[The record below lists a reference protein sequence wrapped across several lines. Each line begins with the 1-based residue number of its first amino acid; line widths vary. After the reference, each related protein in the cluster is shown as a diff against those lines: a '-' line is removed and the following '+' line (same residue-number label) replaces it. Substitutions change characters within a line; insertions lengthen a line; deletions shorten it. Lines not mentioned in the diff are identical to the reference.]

1 MTFADTD
8 VLSEFL
14 PDRDPVAWTPSA
26 GFPETLLPLGVF
38 AQDAPNGLE
47 VALVQCAARPSVAH
61 LRNAWKQRKGNRAS
75 PVLLVAVHPTPQG
88 RQAALCG
95 PVEPPSIFQ
104 DVELHQA
111 ERLADTALNE
121 PNRHQATRMLL
132 AALPEL
138 DSELT
143 GLRNMGLLA
152 TQELVKGVPRRS
164 DWHEASRTAK
174 PLLSL
179 RGHNLVARLGFEIQ
193 TLSTNTSIL
202 KIHGRKQA
210 VAVFCDDSELMD
222 APAQRFDNLSPVSH
236 ALAIADNEN
245 VPWVVL
251 TRASE
256 IRIYSSEPGKGVGGK
271 GRTETFV
278 EINLSLIPERLAGY
292 LMLLFS
298 APALAQGGSLEEI
311 LSNSGRYAADLAVR
325 LRERVYRRTMP
336 LLAKAVSDRMESTSE
351 SDLKNAYEQAITILF
366 RLLFVAYAEDQ
377 DLLPYRTNGRYR
389 DHSLTRIASR
399 LADDRK
405 ANRVRLDPHST
416 SLWDDVC
423 TLWQAVDRG
432 HVGFGVPE
440 YNGGLFATDPAV
452 SPAGAA
458 IHGLALTDEE
468 FGPALDALL
477 IDDGPEGVGPVDFR
491 ALSVREFGTIYE
503 GLLESQ
509 LSLAEEDLALN
520 RKEVYV
526 PVGSAGKGAE
536 TAIPAGEVYLHGK
549 SGARKETGSYFTKPF
564 VVEHLL
570 DKALTPALDAHIAT
584 LEKLREGGDEAAL
597 AKAFFDFRCADI
609 AMGSGHFLVAA
620 VDRIEARL
628 SAWLSLHPVPRVNAE
643 LDRLRGIAL
652 SALGDLAHGV
662 DIETSSILRRQVAR
676 HCIYGVDL
684 NRIAVELARLS
695 IWVHTFVPGLPLSFL
710 DHNLLHGDSLIG
722 VVSVDD
728 AMEAFNLGSGQG
740 QSSLFR
746 QRVESVLTEAL
757 KDLERLAATSDAEKR
772 EIDDA
777 RAAHADAMAK
787 VAPVRELFNVVTAAR
802 AGVVNMPDDYNE
814 DVISELNDSSGV
826 QSEIA
831 RLRPIHFPTAF
842 PEVFLRDRPGF
853 DCVLGNPP
861 WEKVKVETQQW
872 WGMHL
877 PGVRGMPVGRMNREI
892 ASFRQQ
898 RDDLNRAFEQA
909 IKDANRWKQIL
920 RAVHTHLGAGD
931 TDLYQA
937 FCWRNWQVIRSG
949 GTAGIVTPRSALQ
962 NKGCTAWRKTVLANG
977 EFLDATTLL
986 NTGQWVFD
994 DVHGQYQ
1001 VALLALRKATCTN
1014 STTQVTFAGPFATRQ
1029 QLAASTVRG
1038 LTHTVSTTE
1047 FASWSDNATFP
1058 QIPHQPGALRLFRK
1072 LRQHPRLDAPPEQ
1085 CVYRRWRAIPL
1096 RELDATADKRIFLPD
1111 DGIAAKRGGMWPV
1124 YTGRSFNLWNPDT
1137 GQHYGSVDPSHIKR
1151 HLLDKRKRQHRIRSS
1166 AFSHLDLLSVNDAMT
1181 LPCLQPRIAFR
1192 DVTRSTDTRSL
1203 ITALIPG
1210 EVVPVHKAPYVFL
1223 TDSDDRERD
1232 TAYILGC
1239 CSSMILDWLVRRV
1252 VELNLG
1258 FYIFNNL
1265 PVPDVGSYPPG
1276 SVEARVVEIAGRL
1289 ASPNDRFADWATNVG
1304 VSVGSVKS
1312 ESEKQ
1317 DLIHELDACVARLY
1331 GLDEDDLAV
1340 LYATFHTNTDYSER
1354 LTAVLEHFRRL
1365 T

>member
-1 MTFADTD
+1 MTFATTD

-14 PDRDPVAWTPSA
+14 PDRDPVAWRT
-26 GFPETLLPLGVF
+26 GDGLPPAWSPVGVF

-47 VALVQCAARPSVAH
+47 VALVQCAGKPRTTD
-61 LRNAWKQRKGNRAS
+61 LQTAWSKRKGNRAS
-75 PVLLVAVHPTPQG
+75 PVLLVAVYPAANSH
-88 RQAALCG
+88 QAALCG
-95 PVEPPSIFQ
+95 PVEAPSVYPE
-104 DVELHQA
+104 VELHQA
-111 ERLADTALNE
+111 ERLAATALNE

-152 TQELVKGVPRRS
+152 TQELVQGVPRRA
-164 DWHEASRTAK
+164 DWHEASHTAK

-179 RGHNLVARLGFEIQ
+179 RGHNLIARLGFEIQ

-236 ALAIADNEN
+236 ALAIADSEN

-256 IRIYSSEPGKGVGGK
+256 IRLYSSEPGKGVGGK

-298 APALAQGGSLEEI
+298 APALAQNGSLEAI
-311 LSNSGRYAADLAVR
+311 LSDSGRYAADLAVR

-336 LLAKAVSDRMESTSE
+336 LLAKAVTERMESTTE
-351 SDLKNAYEQAITILF
+351 EDLKDAYEQAITILF

-377 DLLPYRTNGRYR
+377 DLLPYKTNGRYR
-389 DHSLTRIASR
+389 DHSLTRMARR
-399 LADDRK
+399 LAEERK
-405 ANRVRLDPHST
+405 AGRVRFASNST

-423 TLWQAVDRG
+423 TLWQAVDQG
-432 HVGFGVPE
+432 NVGFGVPE
-440 YNGGLFATDPAV
+440 YNGGLFATDLDISPIGAV
-452 SPAGAA
+452 
-458 IHGLALTDEE
+458 IHKLALADNE

-520 RKEVYV
+520 RKGVYV

-549 SGARKETGSYFTKPF
+549 SGTRKETGSYFTKPF

-584 LEKLREGGDEAAL
+584 LKQLREADDEAGL

-628 SAWLSLHPVPRVNAE
+628 SAWLSLNPVPRVNAE
-643 LDRLRGIAL
+643 LDRLRGVAL

-662 DIETSSILRRQVAR
+662 EIETSTILRRQVAR

-728 AMEAFNLGSGQG
+728 AMKAFNLGTGQG

-777 RAAHADAMAK
+777 RAAHADAMTK
-787 VAPVRELFNVVTAAR
+787 VAPVRDLFNVVTAAR
-802 AGVVNMPDDYNE
+802 AGMVNMPDDYNE
-814 DVISELNDSSGV
+814 ELIAEMSHTPVV
-826 QSEIA
+826 QSEVF
-831 RLRPIHFPTAF
+831 RLRPVHLPTAF

-877 PGVRGMPVGRMNREI
+877 PGVRGMPVGRRNREI

-898 RDDLNRAFEQA
+898 RDDLSRAFEQA
-909 IKDANRWKQIL
+909 IKDADRMKQLL
-920 RAVHTHLGAGD
+920 RAVHSHLGAGD

-937 FCWRNWQVIRSG
+937 FCWRNWQVMRAG
-949 GTAGIVTPRSALQ
+949 GTAGIVTPRQALQ

-986 NTGQWVFD
+986 NTSQWAFD

-1001 VALLALRKATCTN
+1001 VALLALRKATSTN

-1029 QLAASTVRG
+1029 QLTTSTARG

-1047 FASWSDNATFP
+1047 FASWSDDATFP

-1072 LRQHPRLDAPPEQ
+1072 MRQHPHFGATLEECDCRQWRLVPVSEMH
-1085 CVYRRWRAIPL
+1085 
-1096 RELDATADKRIFLPD
+1096 ATADKKFFELD
-1111 DGIAAKRGGMWPV
+1111 DGTSALQGTNWPV
-1124 YTGRSFNLWNPDT
+1124 YKGESFDLWNPDT
-1137 GQHYGSVDPSHIKR
+1137 GIVYDSANVDLITSQLYQKR
-1151 HLLDKRKRQHRIRSS
+1151 LRQNRTNTSG
-1166 AFSHLDLLSVNDAMT
+1166 FSDIGKDQIIDPDT
-1181 LPCLQPRIAFR
+1181 LPCLKPRIAFR
-1192 DVTRSTDTRSL
+1192 NVTRSSDTRTL
-1203 ITALIPG
+1203 IAALIPG
-1210 EVVPVHKAPYVFL
+1210 HVVIAHHAPYLLRQRGTCRDEAFL
-1223 TDSDDRERD
+1223 
-1232 TAYILGC
+1232 LGTL
-1239 CSSMILDWLVRRV
+1239 SSMVLDWYARRV
-1252 VELNLG
+1252 IELNLS
-1258 FYIFNNL
+1258 FYIFKNL
-1265 PVPDVGSYPPG
+1265 PFPDISSTYPPG
-1276 SVEARVVEIAGRL
+1276 SSEARVVEIAGRL
-1289 ASPNDRFADWATNVG
+1289 ATPDERFADWAREVG

-1312 ESEKQ
+1312 EYEKQ
-1317 DLIHELDACVARLY
+1317 DLIHELDACVAHIY
-1331 GLDEDDLAV
+1331 GLDEDDLEI
-1340 LYATFHTNTDYSER
+1340 LFGTFHTNTDYSER
-1354 LTAVLEHFRRL
+1354 HAAVLEHFRRL
-1365 T
+1365 A

>member
-1 MTFADTD
+1 MTFATTD

-14 PDRDPVAWTPSA
+14 PDRDPVAWSTGD
-26 GFPETLLPLGVF
+26 GFPPTWSPVGVF

-47 VALVQCAARPSVAH
+47 VALVQCTGKPRTTD
-61 LRNAWKQRKGNRAS
+61 LRTAWSKRKGNRAS
-75 PVLLVAVHPTPQG
+75 PVLLVAVYPAVNG
-88 RQAALCG
+88 YQAALCG
-95 PVEPPSIFQ
+95 PVEVPSVYPE
-104 DVELHQA
+104 VELHQA
-111 ERLADTALNE
+111 ERLASTALKE

-152 TQELVKGVPRRS
+152 TQELVQGVPRRA

-179 RGHNLVARLGFEIQ
+179 RGHNLVVRLGFEIQ

-236 ALAIADNEN
+236 ALAIADSEN

-256 IRIYSSEPGKGVGGK
+256 IRLYSSEPGKGVGGK

-298 APALAQGGSLEEI
+298 APALAQNGSLEEI
-311 LSNSGRYAADLAVR
+311 LSDSGRYAADLAVR

-336 LLAKAVSDRMESTSE
+336 LLAKAVTDRMESTSE
-351 SDLKNAYEQAITILF
+351 SDLKDAYEQAITILF

-377 DLLPYRTNGRYR
+377 DLLPYKTNGRYR
-389 DHSLTRIASR
+389 DHSLTRIAHR
-399 LADDRK
+399 LAENRK
-405 ANRVRLDPHST
+405 ENRRRFDEHST

-423 TLWQAVDRG
+423 TLWQAVDKG
-432 HVGFGVPE
+432 NVGFGVPE

-452 SPAGAA
+452 SPTGAVV
-458 IHGLALTDEE
+458 HQLALADDE

-520 RKEVYV
+520 RKGVYV
-526 PVGSAGKGAE
+526 PIGSAGKGAE
-536 TAIPAGEVYLHGK
+536 TVIPAGEVYLHGK

-584 LEKLREGGDEAAL
+584 LKKLREADDEAGL

-628 SAWLSLHPVPRVNAE
+628 SAWLSLNPVPRVNAE
-643 LDRLRGIAL
+643 LDRLRSIAL
-652 SALGDLAHGV
+652 SALGDLANGV
-662 DIETSSILRRQVAR
+662 EIETSAILRRQVAR

-728 AMEAFNLGSGQG
+728 AMEAFNLGTGQG

-777 RAAHADAMAK
+777 RAAHADAMTK

-814 DVISELNDSSGV
+814 KLIAELNTSSAV

-842 PEVFLRDRPGF
+842 PEVFLRTRPGF

-861 WEKVKVETQQW
+861 WEKVKVEKQQW

-877 PGVRGMPVGRMNREI
+877 PGVRSMPVGRMNREI
-892 ASFRQQ
+892 EAFRQQ
-898 RDDLNRAFEQA
+898 RDDLDRAFEQA
-909 IKDANRWKQIL
+909 TKDAARLKQLL
-920 RAVHTHLGAGD
+920 RSVHNHLGSGD

-937 FCWRNWQVIRSG
+937 FCWRNWQVARSS
-949 GTAGIVTPRSALQ
+949 GTSGIVTPRTALQ

-986 NTGQWVFD
+986 NTGKWVFD
-994 DVHGQYQ
+994 DVDGRYQ
-1001 VALLALRKATCTN
+1001 VALLALRKAKHKAPK
-1014 STTQVTFAGPFATRQ
+1014 VTFAGPFSSMTH
-1029 QLAASTVRG
+1029 LSTHLVSRA
-1038 LTHTVSTTE
+1038 HTVPAAE
-1047 FASWSDNATFP
+1047 FMSWSDDMTFP
-1058 QIPHQPGALRLFRK
+1058 QIPNRAGALRLFRK
-1072 LRQHPRLDAPPEQ
+1072 LRQHPQFETSPEQ
-1085 CVYRRWRAIPL
+1085 CDCRRWSAALI
-1096 RELDATADKRIFLPD
+1096 RELDSTADKKFFVLD
-1111 DGIAAKRGGMWPV
+1111 DGESASNGNSWPV
-1124 YTGRSFNLWNPDT
+1124 YKGESFDIWTPDT
-1137 GQHYGSVDPSHIKR
+1137 GKYYASATPQVIQDHLQAKR
-1151 HLLDKRKRQHRIRSS
+1151 LKQHRNRRSP
-1166 AFSHLDLLSVNDAMT
+1166 FFRVDSHVVENPRT
-1181 LPCLQPRIAFR
+1181 LPCLKPRIAFR
-1192 DVTRSTDTRSL
+1192 KVARSSDSRTVIAALLPGKIVITD
-1203 ITALIPG
+1203 
-1210 EVVPVHKAPYVFL
+1210 HAPYL
-1223 TDSDDRERD
+1223 LRTYGQPKDE
-1232 TAYILGC
+1232 ACLLGVL
-1239 CSSMILDWLVRRV
+1239 SSMILDWFARCFVEMNLTFHLV
-1252 VELNLG
+1252 NM
-1258 FYIFNNL
+1258 FPI
-1265 PVPDVGSYPPG
+1265 PDSDPFIPG
-1276 SVEARVVEIAGRL
+1276 SIAEKVAHISGRL
-1289 ASPNDRFADWATNVG
+1289 ATTIPDDRFVEWADEVG
-1304 VSVGSVKS
+1304 VPVGSVKS
-1312 ESEKQ
+1312 ETEKQ
-1317 DLIHELDACVARLY
+1317 DLIHELDACVAHLY
-1331 GLDEDDLAV
+1331 GLDEDDLEV
-1340 LYATFHTNTDYSER
+1340 LYETFHTNTDYSEHHA
-1354 LTAVLEHFRRL
+1354 AVLEHFRRL

>member
-1 MTFADTD
+1 MTFATTD

-14 PDRDPVAWTPSA
+14 PDRDPVAWRTGD
-26 GFPETLLPLGVF
+26 GFPPAWSPVGVF

-47 VALVQCAARPSVAH
+47 VALVQCAGKPRTAD
-61 LRNAWKQRKGNRAS
+61 LRTAWSKRKGNRAS
-75 PVLLVAVHPTPQG
+75 PVLLVAVYPAVNGH
-88 RQAALCG
+88 QAALCG
-95 PVEPPSIFQ
+95 PVETPAVYPE
-104 DVELHQA
+104 VELHQA
-111 ERLADTALNE
+111 ERLAETALSE

-138 DSELT
+138 GSDLP
-143 GLRNMGLLA
+143 GFRNMGLLA
-152 TQELVKGVPRRS
+152 TQELKAGVRQRT
-164 DWHEASRTAK
+164 DWNEASRSAK
-174 PLLSL
+174 PLLLL
-179 RGHNLVARLGFEIQ
+179 RGRSLVERLGFEIQ

-202 KIHGRKQA
+202 TIDGRRQA
-210 VAVFCDDSELMD
+210 LAVFCDDTELMD
-222 APAQRFDNLSPVSH
+222 APARRFDNLSPVSH

-256 IRIYSSEPGKGVGGK
+256 IRLYSSEAGKGVGGK
-271 GRTETFV
+271 GRAETFV

-298 APALAQGGSLEEI
+298 AQALAQGGSLDEI
-311 LSNSGRYAADLAVR
+311 LSDSSRYATDLAVR
-325 LRERVYRRTMP
+325 LRERVYRKTMP
-336 LLAKAVSDRMESTSE
+336 LLAKAVTKHMEYTSE
-351 SDLKNAYEQAITILF
+351 EDLKNAYEQAITILF

-377 DLLPYRTNGRYR
+377 DLLPYKTNGRYR
-389 DHSLTRIASR
+389 DHSLTRIARR
-399 LADDRK
+399 LAEDRK
-405 ANRVRLDPHST
+405 ENRQRFDEHST

-432 HVGFGVPE
+432 NVGFGVPE
-440 YNGGLFATDPAV
+440 YNGGLFATDPEV
-452 SPAGAA
+452 SPTGAT
-458 IHGLALTDEE
+458 IRKLELSDDE

-509 LSLAEEDLALN
+509 LSKAEEDLALN
-520 RKEVYV
+520 RKGVYV

-536 TAIPAGEVYLHGK
+536 TAIPADQIYLHGK

-570 DKALTPALDAHIAT
+570 DKALIPALDAHIAT
-584 LEKLREGGDEAAL
+584 LEKLRDTGDESAL
-597 AKAFFDFRCADI
+597 TKAFFDFRCADI

-628 SAWLSLHPVPRVNAE
+628 SAWLSLNPVPRVNAE

-662 DIETSSILRRQVAR
+662 EIETSSILRRQVAR

-684 NRIAVELARLS
+684 NLIAVELARLS

-728 AMEAFNLGSGQG
+728 AMKAFNLGTGQD

-777 RAAHADAMAK
+777 RAAHADAMDK
-787 VAPVRELFNVVTAAR
+787 VAPVHELFNVVTAAR

-814 DVISELNDSSGV
+814 ELITDLDASPEV
-826 QSEIA
+826 QSEIV
-831 RLRPIHFPTAF
+831 RLRPIHLPTAF

-861 WEKVKVETQQW
+861 WEKVKVEKQQW

-877 PGVRGMPVGRMNREI
+877 PGIRSMPVGRMNREI
-892 ASFRQQ
+892 ESFRQQ
-898 RDDLNRAFEQA
+898 RDDLDRAFEQA
-909 IKDANRWKQIL
+909 TKDADRLKQLLRSVHNR
-920 RAVHTHLGAGD
+920 LGAGD

-937 FCWRNWQVIRSG
+937 FCWRNWQVARSS
-949 GTAGIVTPRSALQ
+949 GTVGIVTPRTALQ

-986 NTGQWVFD
+986 NTGKWVFD

-1001 VALLALRKATCTN
+1001 VALLSLRKAKHRAPK
-1014 STTQVTFAGPFATRQ
+1014 VTFAGPFSSMAHLSTY
-1029 QLAASTVRG
+1029 AASG
-1038 LTHTVSTTE
+1038 AHTVPASE
-1047 FASWSDNATFP
+1047 FMSWSDDMTFP
-1058 QIPHQPGALRLFRK
+1058 QIPNHAGALRLFRK
-1072 LRQHPRLDAPPEQ
+1072 LRQHPRFETPPEQ
-1085 CVYRRWRAIPL
+1085 CDCRRWSVAPI
-1096 RELDATADKRIFLPD
+1096 RELDSTADKNFFVLD
-1111 DGIAAKRGGMWPV
+1111 DGESASNGDSWPV
-1124 YTGRSFNLWNPDT
+1124 YKGESFDIWTPDT
-1137 GQHYGSVDPSHIKR
+1137 GKYYASAIPQIIQDHLQAKRLKQHKNRRSPFFRVDSDVVENP
-1151 HLLDKRKRQHRIRSS
+1151 L
-1166 AFSHLDLLSVNDAMT
+1166 T
-1181 LPCLQPRIAFR
+1181 LPCLKPRIAFR
-1192 DVTRSTDTRSL
+1192 KVSRSSDSRTVIAALLPGKIVITD
-1203 ITALIPG
+1203 
-1210 EVVPVHKAPYVFL
+1210 HAPYL
-1223 TDSDDRERD
+1223 LRICGQPKDE
-1232 TAYILGC
+1232 ACLLGVL
-1239 CSSMILDWLVRRV
+1239 SSMILDWFARCFVEMNLTFHLV
-1252 VELNLG
+1252 NM
-1258 FYIFNNL
+1258 FPI
-1265 PVPDVGSYPPG
+1265 PDFDPSIPG
-1276 SVEARVVEIAGRL
+1276 SIAEKVARISGCL
-1289 ASPNDRFADWATNVG
+1289 ATATPDDRFMGWADEVG
-1304 VSVGSVKS
+1304 VTVDSVKS
-1312 ESEKQ
+1312 ETEKQ
-1317 DLIHELDACVARLY
+1317 DLIHELDACVAHLY

-1340 LYATFHTNTDYSER
+1340 LYGTFHTNTDYSER
-1354 LTAVLEHFRRL
+1354 HAAVLEHFRRL
-1365 T
+1365 A

>member
-38 AQDAPNGLE
+38 AQDALNGLE
-47 VALVQCAARPSVAH
+47 VALVQCAARPSVAR
-61 LRNAWKQRKGNRAS
+61 LRNAWTQRKGHRAS

-88 RQAALCG
+88 RQAALYG
-95 PVEPPSIFQ
+95 PVEPPSVFQ
-104 DVELHQA
+104 DVELHEA

-138 DSELT
+138 DSDLP

-152 TQELVKGVPRRS
+152 TQELEAGVRQRA
-164 DWHEASRTAK
+164 DWGEASRAAK
-174 PLLSL
+174 PLLPL
-179 RGHNLVARLGFEIQ
+179 RGRSLVEQLGFEIR

-202 KIHGRKQA
+202 TIDGRRQA
-210 VAVFCDDSELMD
+210 LAVFCDDTELMD
-222 APAQRFDNLSPVSH
+222 APARRFANLSPVSH
-236 ALAIADNEN
+236 ALAMADNEN

-256 IRIYSSEPGKGVGGK
+256 IRLYSSEAGRGVGGK

-298 APALAQGGSLEEI
+298 ARALARDGSLEQI
-311 LSNSGRYAADLAVR
+311 LSDSGRYAAKLAVR

-336 LLAKAVSDRMESTSE
+336 RLATAVTDRMESTSE
-351 SDLKNAYEQAITILF
+351 EDLKDAYEQAMTILF

-405 ANRVRLDPHST
+405 AGRVRLDPHST

-458 IHGLALTDEE
+458 IHRLALTDDE

-520 RKEVYV
+520 HKGVYV
-526 PVGSAGKGAE
+526 PVASAGKGAE
-536 TAIPAGEVYLHGK
+536 TAIAAGEVYLHGK

-584 LEKLREGGDEAAL
+584 LAKLREADDEAAL

-662 DIETSSILRRQVAR
+662 DMETSSILRRQVAR

-728 AMEAFNLGSGQG
+728 AMETFNLGSGQG

-757 KDLERLAATSDAEKR
+757 TDLERLAATSDAEKR

-814 DVISELNDSSGV
+814 ELIAELNDSSGV
-826 QSEIA
+826 QSEIS
-831 RLRPIHFPTAF
+831 RLRPVHFPTAF

-861 WEKVKVETQQW
+861 WEKVKVEKQQW
-872 WGMHL
+872 WGAHL

-892 ASFRQQ
+892 ESFRQQ
-898 RDDLNRAFEQA
+898 RDDLNRAFGQA
-909 IKDANRWKQIL
+909 IKDADRLKQLL
-920 RAVHTHLGAGD
+920 RSVHPHLGAGD

-937 FCWRNWQVIRSG
+937 FCWRNWQVVRSV
-949 GTAGIVTPRSALQ
+949 GTVGIVTPRQALQ
-962 NKGCTAWRKTVLANG
+962 NKGCTAWRKTILSNG

-986 NTGQWVFD
+986 NS
-994 DVHGQYQ
+994 
-1001 VALLALRKATCTN
+1001 N
-1014 STTQVTFAGPFATRQ
+1014 
-1029 QLAASTVRG
+1029 
-1038 LTHTVSTTE
+1038 
-1047 FASWSDNATFP
+1047 
-1058 QIPHQPGALRLFRK
+1058 
-1072 LRQHPRLDAPPEQ
+1072 
-1085 CVYRRWRAIPL
+1085 
-1096 RELDATADKRIFLPD
+1096 
-1111 DGIAAKRGGMWPV
+1111 
-1124 YTGRSFNLWNPDT
+1124 
-1137 GQHYGSVDPSHIKR
+1137 
-1151 HLLDKRKRQHRIRSS
+1151 
-1166 AFSHLDLLSVNDAMT
+1166 
-1181 LPCLQPRIAFR
+1181 
-1192 DVTRSTDTRSL
+1192 
-1203 ITALIPG
+1203 
-1210 EVVPVHKAPYVFL
+1210 
-1223 TDSDDRERD
+1223 
-1232 TAYILGC
+1232 
-1239 CSSMILDWLVRRV
+1239 CS
-1252 VELNLG
+1252 G
-1258 FYIFNNL
+1258 T
-1265 PVPDVGSYPPG
+1265 P
-1276 SVEARVVEIAGRL
+1276 ARVVRGPGAGG
-1289 ASPNDRFADWATNVG
+1289 AMPA
-1304 VSVGSVKS
+1304 SVG
-1312 ESEKQ
+1312 
-1317 DLIHELDACVARLY
+1317 
-1331 GLDEDDLAV
+1331 
-1340 LYATFHTNTDYSER
+1340 
-1354 LTAVLEHFRRL
+1354 
-1365 T
+1365 

>member
-1 MTFADTD
+1 MTFATTD

-14 PDRDPVAWTPSA
+14 PDRDPVAWRTGD
-26 GFPETLLPLGVF
+26 GFPPTWSPMGVF

-47 VALVQCAARPSVAH
+47 VALVQCAGKPRTTD
-61 LRNAWKQRKGNRAS
+61 LRTAWSKRKGNRAS
-75 PVLLVAVHPTPQG
+75 PVLLVAVYPAVNGH
-88 RQAALCG
+88 QAALCG
-95 PVEPPSIFQ
+95 PVEEPSVYPE
-104 DVELHQA
+104 VELHQA
-111 ERLADTALNE
+111 ERLAETALKE

-138 DSELT
+138 ASELT

-164 DWHEASRTAK
+164 DWREASRTAS

-202 KIHGRKQA
+202 KIHGRKKA

-236 ALAIADNEN
+236 ALAIADSEN

-256 IRIYSSEPGKGVGGK
+256 IRLYSSEPGKGVGGK

-311 LSNSGRYAADLAVR
+311 LSDSGRYAADLAVR

-336 LLAKAVSDRMESTSE
+336 LLAKAVTDRMVSTSE
-351 SDLKNAYEQAITILF
+351 SDLKDAYEQAITILF

-377 DLLPYRTNGRYR
+377 DLLPYKTNGRYR
-389 DHSLTRIASR
+389 DHSLTRIAHR
-399 LADDRK
+399 LAEDRK
-405 ANRVRLDPHST
+405 ADRVRFDSNST

-423 TLWQAVDRG
+423 TLWQAVDQG
-432 HVGFGVPE
+432 NVGFGVPE
-440 YNGGLFATDPAV
+440 YNGGLFATNPAV
-452 SPAGAA
+452 SPTGAA
-458 IHGLALTDEE
+458 IHKLALADDE
-468 FGPALDALL
+468 FGPSLDALL

-520 RKEVYV
+520 RKGVYV

-570 DKALTPALDAHIAT
+570 DKALTPALDAHLAN
-584 LEKLREGGDEAAL
+584 LDRLWDQDDEAGL
-597 AKAFFDFRCADI
+597 AKGFFDFRCADI

-628 SAWLSLHPVPRVNAE
+628 SAWLSLKPVPRVTAE

-652 SALGDLAHGV
+652 SALGALAHGV
-662 DIETSSILRRQVAR
+662 EIETSSILRRQVAR
-676 HCIYGVDL
+676 YCIYGVDL
-684 NRIAVELARLS
+684 NLIAVELARLS

-728 AMEAFNLGSGQG
+728 AMEAFNLGTGQG

-777 RAAHADAMAK
+777 RSAHADAMAK
-787 VAPVRELFNVVTAAR
+787 VTPVRELFNVVTAAR
-802 AGVVNMPDDYNE
+802 AGVVHMPDDYNE
-814 DVISELNDSSGV
+814 ELIAELNTSSVV
-826 QSEIA
+826 QSEIS
-831 RLRPIHFPTAF
+831 RLRPVHFPTSF
-842 PEVFLRDRPGF
+842 PEVFQRDHPGF

-898 RDDLNRAFEQA
+898 RDDLNRVFEQA
-909 IKDANRWKQIL
+909 IKDTDRLKQLL

-937 FCWRNWQVIRSG
+937 FCWRNWQIVRSV
-949 GTAGIVTPRSALQ
+949 GTVGIVTPRTALQ
-962 NKGCTAWRKTVLANG
+962 NKGCAYWRESILNEG
-977 EFLDATTLL
+977 EFLSTVTLL
-986 NTGQWVFD
+986 NTGKWVFD
-994 DVHGQYQ
+994 DVDGRYQ
-1001 VALLALRKATCTN
+1001 ISLLSIRKGRPTN
-1014 STTQVTFAGPFATRQ
+1014 
-1029 QLAASTVRG
+1029 
-1038 LTHTVSTTE
+1038 HTVSIGGTFATQTSYLARTRKDSQSVPIDE
-1047 FASWSDNATFP
+1047 FKSWSKDFVFP
-1058 QIPHQPGALRLFRK
+1058 QIPDKSGSLRLFRK
-1072 LRQHPRLDAPPEQ
+1072 FQSHPRFGTPPEE
-1085 CVYRRWRAIPL
+1085 CVYRRWSQAPVS
-1096 RELDATADKRIFLPD
+1096 EMHSSADKRNFLMD
-1111 DGIAAKRGGMWPV
+1111 DGAVALKGDFWPV
-1124 YTGRSFNLWNPDT
+1124 YTGKSFNLWNPDT
-1137 GQHYGSVDPSHIKR
+1137 EQYYASANPNQIKK
-1151 HLLDKRKRQHRIRSS
+1151 LLYDKRKRQHKIKSS
-1166 AFSHLDLLSVNDAMT
+1166 AFSRLDNAIVNDELT
-1181 LPCLQPRIAFR
+1181 LPCLRPRIAFR

-1210 EVVPVHKAPYVFL
+1210 RVITVDKSPYLFL
-1223 TDSDDRERD
+1223 TESSDRD
-1232 TAYILGC
+1232 TAFILGTL
-1239 CSSMILDWLVRRV
+1239 SSMILDWLVRRM
-1252 VELNLG
+1252 VELKLG
-1258 FYIFNNL
+1258 FYFFNNL
-1265 PVPDVGSYPPG
+1265 PVPDVDSNVPG
-1276 SVEARVVEIAGRL
+1276 SIAARVVEIAGRL
-1289 ASPNDRFADWATNVG
+1289 AAKDNRFTDFASAIG
-1304 VSVGSVKS
+1304 VPVGSVKS
-1312 ESEKQ
+1312 EFEKQ
-1317 DLIHELDACVARLY
+1317 DLIHELDACVAHLY
-1331 GLDEDDLAV
+1331 GLDEDDLEV
-1340 LYATFHTNTDYSER
+1340 LYGTFHANTDYSER
-1354 LTAVLEHFRRL
+1354 HAAVLEHFRRL
-1365 T
+1365 V

>member
-14 PDRDPVAWTPSA
+14 PDRDPVAWTAGA
-26 GFPETLLPLGVF
+26 GFPVALSPVGVF

-47 VALVQCAARPSVAH
+47 VALVQCARKPLAAN
-61 LRNAWKQRKGNRAS
+61 LRTAWTRRKGNRAS
-75 PVLLVAVHPTPQG
+75 PVLVVAVYPTDTG
-88 RQAALCG
+88 NQAALCG
-95 PVEPPSIFQ
+95 PVEPPSVFQ
-104 DVELHQA
+104 DVELYQA

-138 DSELT
+138 DSDLP

-152 TQELVKGVPRRS
+152 TQELEAGVRQRT
-164 DWHEASRTAK
+164 DWGEASRSAK
-174 PLLSL
+174 LLLPL
-179 RGHNLVARLGFEIQ
+179 RGRNLVERLGFEIQ

-202 KIHGRKQA
+202 TIDGRRQA
-210 VAVFCDDSELMD
+210 LAVFCDDTELMD
-222 APAQRFDNLSPVSH
+222 APARRFDNLSPVSH
-236 ALAIADNEN
+236 ALAVADNEN

-256 IRIYSSEPGKGVGGK
+256 IRLYSSEAGKGVGGK

-298 APALAQGGSLEEI
+298 ARALVKDGSLEQI
-311 LSNSGRYAADLAVR
+311 LSDSSRYAAKLAVR

-336 LLAKAVSDRMESTSE
+336 LLARAVTDRMESRSE
-351 SDLKNAYEQAITILF
+351 EDLKDAYEQAMTILF

-405 ANRVRLDPHST
+405 AGRVRFDPNST
-416 SLWDDVC
+416 SYWDDVR

-440 YNGGLFATDPAV
+440 YNGGLFATDPTV

-520 RKEVYV
+520 RKGVYV
-526 PVGSAGKGAE
+526 PVASAGKGAE

-584 LEKLREGGDEAAL
+584 LEKLRETDDEAAL

-628 SAWLSLHPVPRVNAE
+628 SAWLSLNPVPRVNTE

-652 SALGDLAHGV
+652 GALGDLAHGV
-662 DIETSSILRRQVAR
+662 DMETSSILRRQVAR
-676 HCIYGVDL
+676 HCIYGADL

-757 KDLERLAATSDAEKR
+757 RDLERLAATSDAEKR

-777 RAAHADAMAK
+777 RAAHADAMDK
-787 VAPVRELFNVVTAAR
+787 VTPVRELFNVVTAAR

-814 DVISELNDSSGV
+814 ELIAELNAAPAV
-826 QSEIA
+826 QSEIS
-831 RLRPIHFPTAF
+831 RLRPVHFPTAF

-861 WEKVKVETQQW
+861 WEKVKVEKQQW

-892 ASFRQQ
+892 ESFRQQ

-909 IKDANRWKQIL
+909 IKDADRLKQLL
-920 RAVHTHLGAGD
+920 RTVHSHLGAGD

-937 FCWRNWQVIRSG
+937 FCWRNWQLVRSD
-949 GTAGIVTPRSALQ
+949 GTVGIVTPRAALQ

-986 NTGQWVFD
+986 NTGQWIFD
-994 DVHGQYQ
+994 DVHRQYQ
-1001 VALLALRKATCTN
+1001 VALLALRK
-1014 STTQVTFAGPFATRQ
+1014 STYRTPEVPFVGPFSTRK
-1029 QLAASTVRG
+1029 QLAVSTANG

-1047 FASWSDNATFP
+1047 FASWSDDAAFP
-1058 QIPHQPGALRLFRK
+1058 QIPHQPDALRLFRK
-1072 LRQHPRLDAPPEQ
+1072 LRQHPRLDTTPEQ
-1085 CVYRRWRAIPL
+1085 CVYRRWRAN
-1096 RELDATADKRIFLPD
+1096 
-1111 DGIAAKRGGMWPV
+1111 
-1124 YTGRSFNLWNPDT
+1124 S
-1137 GQHYGSVDPSHIKR
+1137 
-1151 HLLDKRKRQHRIRSS
+1151 
-1166 AFSHLDLLSVNDAMT
+1166 
-1181 LPCLQPRIAFR
+1181 LQ
-1192 DVTRSTDTRSL
+1192 
-1203 ITALIPG
+1203 
-1210 EVVPVHKAPYVFL
+1210 
-1223 TDSDDRERD
+1223 
-1232 TAYILGC
+1232 
-1239 CSSMILDWLVRRV
+1239 
-1252 VELNLG
+1252 
-1258 FYIFNNL
+1258 
-1265 PVPDVGSYPPG
+1265 
-1276 SVEARVVEIAGRL
+1276 
-1289 ASPNDRFADWATNVG
+1289 
-1304 VSVGSVKS
+1304 
-1312 ESEKQ
+1312 
-1317 DLIHELDACVARLY
+1317 
-1331 GLDEDDLAV
+1331 
-1340 LYATFHTNTDYSER
+1340 
-1354 LTAVLEHFRRL
+1354 
-1365 T
+1365 

>member
-8 VLSEFL
+8 ILSKFL
-14 PDRDPVAWTPSA
+14 PERDPVAWTTSA
-26 GFPETLLPLGVF
+26 GFPVSLSPLGVF
-38 AQDAPNGLE
+38 TQDAPNGLE
-47 VALVQCAARPSVAH
+47 VALVQSAKKPLAAD
-61 LRNAWKQRKGNRAS
+61 LRTAWSKRKGNRAS
-75 PVLLVAVHPTPQG
+75 PVLLITVYPTG
-88 RQAALCG
+88 MGNQATLCG
-95 PVEPPSIFQ
+95 PVETPAVYPE
-104 DVELHQA
+104 VELHQA
-111 ERLADTALNE
+111 ERLAETALNE

-138 DSELT
+138 GSDLP
-143 GLRNMGLLA
+143 GFRNMGLLA
-152 TQELVKGVPRRS
+152 TQELKAGVRQRTDWNEAARS
-164 DWHEASRTAK
+164 AK
-174 PLLSL
+174 PLLPL
-179 RGHNLVARLGFEIQ
+179 RGRSLVERLGFEIQ

-202 KIHGRKQA
+202 TIDGRRQA
-210 VAVFCDDSELMD
+210 LAVFCDDTELMD
-222 APAQRFDNLSPVSH
+222 APARRFDNLSPVSH

-256 IRIYSSEPGKGVGGK
+256 IRLYSSEAGKGVGGK

-298 APALAQGGSLEEI
+298 AQALAQGGSLDEI
-311 LSNSGRYAADLAVR
+311 LSDSSRYAADLAVR
-325 LRERVYRRTMP
+325 LRERVYRKTMP
-336 LLAKAVSDRMESTSE
+336 LLAKAVTERMESTSE
-351 SDLKNAYEQAITILF
+351 EDLKDAYEQAITILF

-377 DLLPYRTNGRYR
+377 DLLPYKTNGRYR
-389 DHSLTRIASR
+389 DHSLTRSARR
-399 LADDRK
+399 LAEDRK
-405 ANRVRLDPHST
+405 ENQQRFDEHST

-432 HVGFGVPE
+432 NVGFGVPE
-440 YNGGLFATDPAV
+440 YNGGLFATDPEV
-452 SPAGAA
+452 SPTGAT
-458 IHGLALTDEE
+458 IHKLALSDDE

-520 RKEVYV
+520 RKGVYV
-526 PVGSAGKGAE
+526 PVDSAGKGAE

-570 DKALTPALDAHIAT
+570 DKALTPALDTHIAT
-584 LEKLREGGDEAAL
+584 LEKLRDMGDESAL
-597 AKAFFDFRCADI
+597 TKAFFDFRCADI

-628 SAWLSLHPVPRVNAE
+628 SAWLSLNPIPRVNAE

-652 SALGDLAHGV
+652 NALGDLAHGV
-662 DIETSSILRRQVAR
+662 EIETSSILRRQVAR

-728 AMEAFNLGSGQG
+728 AMKAFNLGIGQD

-777 RAAHADAMAK
+777 RAAHADAMDK
-787 VAPVRELFNVVTAAR
+787 VAPVHELFNVVTAAR

-814 DVISELNDSSGV
+814 ELIADLDASPEV

-877 PGVRGMPVGRMNREI
+877 PGVRGIPVGRRNREI

-898 RDDLNRAFEQA
+898 RDDLSRAFEQA
-909 IKDANRWKQIL
+909 IKDADRMKQLL
-920 RAVHTHLGAGD
+920 RAVHSHLGAGD

-937 FCWRNWQVIRSG
+937 FCWRNWQLVRSD
-949 GTAGIVTPRSALQ
+949 GTVGIVTPRQALQ
-962 NKGCTAWRKTVLANG
+962 NKGCATWRKTVLANG
-977 EFLDATTLL
+977 EFLDVTTLL

-1001 VALLALRKATCTN
+1001 VALLALRKAQHN
-1014 STTQVTFAGPFATRQ
+1014 ASEVTFTGPFSTKSHMITN
-1029 QLAASTVRG
+1029 LARRP
-1038 LTHTVSTTE
+1038 HTVPAVE
-1047 FASWSDNATFP
+1047 FMSWSENATFP
-1058 QIPHQPGALRLFRK
+1058 QIPSRPGALRLFRK
-1072 LRQHPRLDAPPEQ
+1072 LRCHPRFDAALEECDCRQ
-1085 CVYRRWRAIPL
+1085 WRASPI
-1096 RELDATADKRIFLPD
+1096 RELDATADKKFFELD
-1111 DGIAAKRGGMWPV
+1111 DGTSALQGTNWPV
-1124 YTGRSFNLWNPDT
+1124 YKGESFDLWNPET
-1137 GQHYGSVDPSHIKR
+1137 GIVYDSANEDLITSQLYQKR
-1151 HLLDKRKRQHRIRSS
+1151 LRQNRTNTSGFSDIGTDQIMRLD
-1166 AFSHLDLLSVNDAMT
+1166 T
-1181 LPCLQPRIAFR
+1181 LPCLKPRIAFR
-1192 DVTRSTDTRSL
+1192 NVTRSSDTRTL
-1203 ITALIPG
+1203 ISALIPG
-1210 EVVPVHKAPYVFL
+1210 NVVIAHHAPYLLRQQGTSRDEAFL
-1223 TDSDDRERD
+1223 
-1232 TAYILGC
+1232 LGVL
-1239 CSSMILDWLVRRV
+1239 SSMILDWYVRRV
-1252 VELNLG
+1252 VELNFS
-1258 FYIFNNL
+1258 FYIFGNL
-1265 PVPDVGSYPPG
+1265 PIPDVPTDQTNTVTSRLVDI
-1276 SVEARVVEIAGRL
+1276 SGRL
-1289 ASPNDRFADWATNVG
+1289 AAPDDRFADWAREVG
-1304 VSVGSVKS
+1304 VPVGSVKS

-1317 DLIHELDACVARLY
+1317 DLIHELDACVAHLY
-1331 GLDEDDLAV
+1331 GLDEADLEI
-1340 LYATFHTNTDYSER
+1340 LYGTFHANTDYSER
-1354 LTAVLEHFRRL
+1354 HAAVLEHFRRL
-1365 T
+1365 A

>member
-1 MTFADTD
+1 MTFATTD

-14 PDRDPVAWTPSA
+14 RDRDPVDWKSGDGVPSA
-26 GFPETLLPLGVF
+26 WSPVGVF

-47 VALVQCAARPSVAH
+47 VALVQCAGKPRTTD
-61 LRNAWKQRKGNRAS
+61 LRTAWSKRKGNRAS
-75 PVLLVAVHPTPQG
+75 PVLLVAVYPGVNGH
-88 RQAALCG
+88 QAALCG
-95 PVEPPSIFQ
+95 PVEEPSVYPE
-104 DVELHQA
+104 VELHQA
-111 ERLADTALNE
+111 ERLAETALNE

-138 DSELT
+138 DSDLP

-152 TQELVKGVPRRS
+152 TQELEAGVRQRA
-164 DWHEASRTAK
+164 DWSEASRAAK
-174 PLLSL
+174 PLLPL
-179 RGHNLVARLGFEIQ
+179 RGRSLVEQLGFEIQ

-202 KIHGRKQA
+202 TIGGRRQA
-210 VAVFCDDSELMD
+210 LAVFCDDTELMD
-222 APAQRFDNLSPVSH
+222 APARRFDNLSPVSH
-236 ALAIADNEN
+236 ALAVADNEN

-256 IRIYSSEPGKGVGGK
+256 IRLYSSEAGKGVGGK
-271 GRTETFV
+271 GRTEAFV

-298 APALAQGGSLEEI
+298 ARALVKDGSLEQI
-311 LSNSGRYAADLAVR
+311 LSDSSRYAAKLAVR

-336 LLAKAVSDRMESTSE
+336 LLAKAVTDRMESTSE
-351 SDLKNAYEQAITILF
+351 EDLKDAYEQAMTILF

-377 DLLPYRTNGRYR
+377 DLLPYKTNGRYQ

-399 LADDRK
+399 LADNRK
-405 ANRVRLDPHST
+405 TGRVRFDPNST

-432 HVGFGVPE
+432 NVGFGVPE
-440 YNGGLFATDPAV
+440 YNGGLFAADPAV
-452 SPAGAA
+452 SPAGAS
-458 IHGLALTDEE
+458 IHRLALTDDE

-520 RKEVYV
+520 RKGVYV
-526 PVGSAGKGAE
+526 PVGSAGRGAE
-536 TAIPAGEVYLHGK
+536 TAIFTDEVYLHGK

-570 DKALTPALDAHIAT
+570 DKALKPALDAHIAT
-584 LEKLREGGDEAAL
+584 LSKLREAGDESAL
-597 AKAFFDFRCADI
+597 AKRFFDFRCADI

-628 SAWLSLHPVPRVNAE
+628 SAWLSLNPIPRVNAE

-662 DIETSSILRRQVAR
+662 EIETSSILRRQVAR

-728 AMEAFNLGSGQG
+728 AMEAFNLGSRQG

-746 QRVESVLTEAL
+746 QRVESVLTGAL

-777 RAAHADAMAK
+777 RAAHTDAMDK
-787 VAPVRELFNVVTAAR
+787 VAPVRDLFNVVTAAR

-814 DVISELNDSSGV
+814 ELIAELNNSPAV
-826 QSEIA
+826 QSEVS

-842 PEVFLRDRPGF
+842 PEVSLRDRPGF

-861 WEKVKVETQQW
+861 WEKVKVEKQQW
-872 WGMHL
+872 WGVHL

-892 ASFRQQ
+892 ESFRQQ
-898 RDDLNRAFEQA
+898 RDDLDRAFEQA
-909 IKDANRWKQIL
+909 IKNADRMKQLL
-920 RAVHTHLGAGD
+920 RTVHSHLGAGD

-937 FCWRNWQVIRSG
+937 FCWRNWQLVRSD
-949 GTAGIVTPRSALQ
+949 GTVGLVTPRAALQ
-962 NKGCTAWRKTVLANG
+962 NKGCMPWRQAVLNNG
-977 EFLDATTLL
+977 EFLDTTTLL
-986 NTGQWVFD
+986 NTGKWVFE

-1001 VALLALRKATCTN
+1001 IAMLAVRKTQSVTDTVAIG
-1014 STTQVTFAGPFATRQ
+1014 STYTSYPAYR
-1029 QLAASTVRG
+1029 
-1038 LTHTVSTTE
+1038 VSTTRVSQVVPLTE
-1047 FASWSDNATFP
+1047 FKSWSRDLAFP
-1058 QIPHQPGALRLFRK
+1058 QIPDSSGALRLFRK
-1072 LRQHPRLDAPPEQ
+1072 YQGHPRLGMPPEGGV
-1085 CVYRRWRAIPL
+1085 CRRWSAFPV
-1096 RELDATADKRIFLPD
+1096 RELDSSADKREFLRD
-1111 DGIAAKRGGMWPV
+1111 DGDAATQGHKWPV
-1124 YTGRSFNLWNPDT
+1124 YSGDSFNLWTPDT
-1137 GQHYGSVDPSHIKR
+1137 GQYYASADPEHIKN
-1151 HLLDKRKRQHRIRSS
+1151 HLFDKRRRQHGLKRS
-1166 AFSHLDLLSVNDAMT
+1166 AFSRLDITIVKDEST
-1181 LPCLQPRIAFR
+1181 LPCLRPRIAFR
-1192 DVTRSTDTRSL
+1192 DITRSTDSRSL
-1203 ITALIPG
+1203 IAALIPG
-1210 EVVPVHKAPYVFL
+1210 KVVTVHMAPYIFL
-1223 TDSDDRERD
+1223 INSSSKD
-1232 TAYILGC
+1232 TAFILGVL
-1239 CSSMILDWLVRRV
+1239 SSMILDWLVRCW
-1252 VELNLG
+1252 VELHLT
-1258 FYIFNNL
+1258 FYLFNNL
-1265 PVPDVGSYPPG
+1265 PIPDVVSYPPG
-1276 SVEARVVEIAGRL
+1276 SSEARVVEIAGRL
-1289 ASPNDRFADWATNVG
+1289 AALNNHFTDWAREVG
-1304 VSVGSVKS
+1304 VPVGSVNS

-1317 DLIHELDACVARLY
+1317 DLIHELDACVAHLY
-1331 GLDEDDLAV
+1331 GLDEDDLEV
-1340 LYATFHTNTDYSER
+1340 LYGTFHANTDYSER
-1354 LTAVLEHFRRL
+1354 HAAVLEHFRRL
-1365 T
+1365 A

>member
-1 MTFADTD
+1 MTFAATD
-8 VLSEFL
+8 VLAEFL
-14 PDRDPVAWTPSA
+14 PDRDPVAWRTDD
-26 GFPETLLPLGVF
+26 GFPPAWSPVGIF

-47 VALVQCAARPSVAH
+47 VALVRCAGKPRTTN
-61 LRNAWKQRKGNRAS
+61 LRTVWSKRKGNRAS
-75 PVLLVAVHPTPQG
+75 PVLLVAVYPAVNGH
-88 RQAALCG
+88 QAALCG
-95 PVEPPSIFQ
+95 PVEEPSVYPE
-104 DVELHQA
+104 VELHQA
-111 ERLADTALNE
+111 ERLAATALNE

-152 TQELVKGVPRRS
+152 TQELVKGVPQRS

-179 RGHNLVARLGFEIQ
+179 RGHNLVARLGFEIEA
-193 TLSTNTSIL
+193 LSTNTSIL

-210 VAVFCDDSELMD
+210 VAVFCNDSELMD
-222 APAQRFDNLSPVSH
+222 TPAQRFDNLSPVSH
-236 ALAIADNEN
+236 ALAKADSEN

-256 IRIYSSEPGKGVGGK
+256 IRLYSAEPGKGVGGK

-377 DLLPYRTNGRYR
+377 DLLPYKTNGRYQ
-389 DHSLTRIASR
+389 DHSLTRMAGR
-399 LADDRK
+399 LAEDRK
-405 ANRVRLDPHST
+405 ADHVRFDSNST

-423 TLWQAVDRG
+423 TLWQSVDQG
-432 HVGFGVPE
+432 NVGFGVPE
-440 YNGGLFATDPAV
+440 YNGGLFATDPEV
-452 SPAGAA
+452 SLAGAA
-458 IHGLALTDEE
+458 IHKLALADDE

-520 RKEVYV
+520 RKGVYV
-526 PVGSAGKGAE
+526 PVGSVEKGAE

-584 LEKLREGGDEAAL
+584 LKKLRESDDEAAL
-597 AKAFFDFRCADI
+597 TKAFFDFRCADI

-628 SAWLSLHPVPRVNAE
+628 SAWLSLNPVPRVNAE

-652 SALGDLAHGV
+652 GALGDLAHGV
-662 DIETSSILRRQVAR
+662 EIETSSILRRQVAR

-722 VVSVDD
+722 SVSVTE
-728 AMEAFNLGSGQG
+728 AVRAFNLGSGPG
-740 QSSLFR
+740 QASLFR
-746 QRVESVLTEAL
+746 ERIDNLLNEAL
-757 KDLERLAATSDAEKR
+757 TDMERLAATSDAEKR

-777 RAAHADAMAK
+777 RSAHADARART
-787 VAPVRELFNVVTAAR
+787 APVRALFNVVAAAQ
-802 AGVVNMPDDYNE
+802 AGAVRMPDDYNE
-814 DVISELNDSSGV
+814 KVMDKLNRSTEVRAETEL
-826 QSEIA
+826 
-831 RLRPIHFPTAF
+831 RRPVHFPVDF
-842 PEVFLRDRPGF
+842 PEVFQRERPGF
-853 DCVLGNPP
+853 DCVVGNPP
-861 WEKVKVETQQW
+861 WEKVKVEEQQW

-877 PGVRGMPVGRMNREI
+877 PGVRGLPESRRKRETK
-892 ASFRQQ
+892 SLRQT
-898 RDDLNRAFEQA
+898 RADLDRAYKQA
-909 IKDANRWKQIL
+909 IMDADRLKHLL
-920 RAVHTHLGAGD
+920 RAVHPHLGAGD
-931 TDLYQA
+931 TDLYQV
-937 FCWRNWQVIRSG
+937 FCWRNWQVMRTG
-949 GTAGIVTPRSALQ
+949 GTAGIVTPRQALQ
-962 NKGCTAWRKTVLANG
+962 NKGCTAWRKTVLTNG

-986 NTGQWVFD
+986 NTNQWVFD

-1001 VALLALRKATCTN
+1001 VALLALRKAARTN

-1029 QLAASTVRG
+1029 QLATSTVRG

-1047 FASWSDNATFP
+1047 FVSWSDDATFP

-1072 LRQHPRLDAPPEQ
+1072 LRQHPRFDALPEQ
-1085 CVYRRWRAIPL
+1085 CVYRRWRASPL
-1096 RELDATADKRIFLPD
+1096 RELDATADKRNFLPD
-1111 DGIAAKRGGMWPV
+1111 DGASVLQGLNWPV
-1124 YTGRSFNLWNPDT
+1124 YKGESFDIWNPDT
-1137 GQHYGSVDPSHIKR
+1137 KTYYASADPETVTTHLHNKR
-1151 HLLDKRKRQHRIRSS
+1151 LRQSRNQRS
-1166 AFSHLDLLSVNDAMT
+1166 AFSQFSRSDIKNPLT
-1181 LPCLQPRIAFR
+1181 LPCRRPRIAFR
-1192 DVTRSTDTRSL
+1192 DVTNSTNSRSIVVAL
-1203 ITALIPG
+1203 VPGQVVITHQAPFLLQQQGSSRDEALLLG
-1210 EVVPVHKAPYVFL
+1210 
-1223 TDSDDRERD
+1223 
-1232 TAYILGC
+1232 IL
-1239 CSSMILDWLVRRV
+1239 SSMVLDWYVRRV
-1252 VELNLG
+1252 IEMHLS
-1258 FYIFNNL
+1258 FYILNNL
-1265 PVPDVGSYPPG
+1265 PVPDVQTDRDNAVTS
-1276 SVEARVVEIAGRL
+1276 RLIDITGRL
-1289 ASPNDRFADWATNVG
+1289 ATPDDRFADWAKEVG
-1304 VSVGSVKS
+1304 VPVGSVKS
-1312 ESEKQ
+1312 ELEKQ
-1317 DLIHELDACVARLY
+1317 DLIHELDACVAHLY
-1331 GLDEDDLAV
+1331 SLDEDDLEV
-1340 LYATFHTNTDYSER
+1340 LYSTFHHNTNYSER
-1354 LTAVLEHFRRL
+1354 HAAVLEHFRRL
-1365 T
+1365 A

>member
-1 MTFADTD
+1 MTFATTD

-14 PDRDPVAWTPSA
+14 PDRDPVAWRTGD
-26 GFPETLLPLGVF
+26 GFPPTWSPVGVF

-47 VALVQCAARPSVAH
+47 VALVQCAGKPRTTD
-61 LRNAWKQRKGNRAS
+61 LRTVWSKRKGNRAS
-75 PVLLVAVHPTPQG
+75 PVLLVAVYPAVNGH
-88 RQAALCG
+88 QAALYG
-95 PVEPPSIFQ
+95 PVEEPAAYPE
-104 DVELHQA
+104 VELHQA
-111 ERLADTALNE
+111 ERLAATALNE

-152 TQELVKGVPRRS
+152 TQELVKGVPQRS
-164 DWHEASRTAK
+164 DWHEAACTAK

-179 RGHNLVARLGFEIQ
+179 RGHNLIARLGFEIQ
-193 TLSTNTSIL
+193 TLSINTSIL

-236 ALAIADNEN
+236 ALAIADSEN

-256 IRIYSSEPGKGVGGK
+256 IRLYSSEPGKGVGGK

-298 APALAQGGSLEEI
+298 APALAQDGSLEEI
-311 LSNSGRYAADLAVR
+311 LSDSGRYAADLAVR

-336 LLAKAVSDRMESTSE
+336 LLAKAVTDRMVSTSE
-351 SDLKNAYEQAITILF
+351 SDLKDAYEQAITILF

-377 DLLPYRTNGRYR
+377 DLLPYKTNGRYR
-389 DHSLTRIASR
+389 DHSLTRMARR
-399 LADDRK
+399 LAEERK
-405 ANRVRLDPHST
+405 AGRVRFASNST

-423 TLWQAVDRG
+423 TLWQAVDQG
-432 HVGFGVPE
+432 NVGFGVPE
-440 YNGGLFATDPAV
+440 YNGGLFATEPEV
-452 SPAGAA
+452 SPAGAV
-458 IHGLALTDEE
+458 IHKLALADDE

-520 RKEVYV
+520 RKGVYV
-526 PVGSAGKGAE
+526 PVGSAGKGTE

-584 LEKLREGGDEAAL
+584 LKKLREEDDETAL
-597 AKAFFDFRCADI
+597 TRAFFNFRCADI

-628 SAWLSLHPVPRVNAE
+628 SAWLSLNPVPRVSAE

-652 SALGDLAHGV
+652 SALGDLANGV
-662 DIETSSILRRQVAR
+662 EIETSAILRRQVAR

-728 AMEAFNLGSGQG
+728 AMEAFNLGTGQG

-757 KDLERLAATSDAEKR
+757 KDLERLATTSDAEKR

-814 DVISELNDSSGV
+814 ELIAELNTSSAV
-826 QSEIA
+826 QTEIA

-842 PEVFLRDRPGF
+842 PEVFLRTRPGF

-861 WEKVKVETQQW
+861 WEKVKVEKQQW
-872 WGMHL
+872 WGVHL
-877 PGVRGMPVGRMNREI
+877 PGVRGMPVGQMNQEI
-892 ASFRQQ
+892 ESFRQQ

-909 IKDANRWKQIL
+909 VKDADRWKQIL
-920 RAVHTHLGAGD
+920 RAVHPHLGAGD

-937 FCWRNWQVIRSG
+937 FCWRNWQLVRLG

-977 EFLDATTLL
+977 EFLDVTTLL

-994 DVHGQYQ
+994 DVHRQYQ
-1001 VALLALRKATCTN
+1001 VALIALRK
-1014 STTQVTFAGPFATRQ
+1014 VTYSPPEVPFVGPFSTRK
-1029 QLAASTVRG
+1029 QLAVSTASG
-1038 LTHTVSTTE
+1038 LTHTVSAAE
-1047 FASWSDNATFP
+1047 FASWSDDAAFP
-1058 QIPHQPGALRLFRK
+1058 QIPHQPDALRLFRK
-1072 LRQHPRLDAPPEQ
+1072 LRQHPRLDTAPEQ
-1085 CVYRRWRAIPL
+1085 CVYRRWRLTPVV
-1096 RELDATADKRIFLPD
+1096 EMHATADKRNFLL
-1111 DGIAAKRGGMWPV
+1111 DGGAAALKGELWPI
-1124 YTGRSFNLWNPDT
+1124 YTGKSFNLWNPDT
-1137 GQHYGSVDPSHIKR
+1137 KQYYASADPNHIKK
-1151 HLLDKRKRQHRIRSS
+1151 LLYGKRKRQHRVKSS
-1166 AFSHLDLLSVNDAMT
+1166 AFSHLDPSVVHDTET

-1192 DVTRSTDTRSL
+1192 DVTRSTETRTL

-1210 EVVPVHKAPYVFL
+1210 EAVTVHKAPYVFL
-1223 TDSDDRERD
+1223 TDSSDRD

-1258 FYIFNNL
+1258 FYLFNNL
-1265 PVPDVGSYPPG
+1265 PVPDVNSDVPG
-1276 SVEARVVEIAGRL
+1276 SVAAKVVEIAGRL
-1289 ASPNDRFADWATNVG
+1289 AAPDARFTKWASEVG
-1304 VSVGSVKS
+1304 VPVGSVKS
-1312 ESEKQ
+1312 ETKKQ
-1317 DLIHELDACVARLY
+1317 DLIHELDACVAYLY
-1331 GLDEDDLAV
+1331 GLDEDDLYV
-1340 LYATFHTNTDYSER
+1340 LHTTFSEKIDYSER
-1354 LTAVLEHFRRL
+1354 HSAVLEHFRRL
-1365 T
+1365 A